1 MSKILKAVGAHI
13 RFLRKAR
20 KLSQEQLAERADLHY
35 TMIGSVERGERN
47 VTLENLAKI
56 ATGLDVPLREVFPAA
71 GKQARSAE
79 ELVALLAIADQS
91 TSELILSV
99 AKLIQE
105 KRSPK
110 TVPEES

>member
-1 MSKILKAVGAHI
+1 MSRTLKAVGAQI
-13 RFLRKAR
+13 RSLRKVR

-47 VTLENLAKI
+47 ITLENLAKI
-56 ATGLDVPLREVFPAA
+56 AKGLKVPLRELFPPET
-71 GKQARSAE
+71 KHDESMK

-105 KRSPK
+105 KRTPK
-110 TVPEES
+110 PV

>member
-1 MSKILKAVGAHI
+1 MSKILRSVGAHI
-13 RFLRKAR
+13 RTLRKSR
-20 KLSQEQLAERADLHY
+20 KLSQEKLAERADLHY

-56 ATGLDVPLREVFPAA
+56 AKGLGVPLRELFPPDPKAA
-71 GKQARSAE
+71 DSAA
-79 ELVALLAIADQS
+79 ELVAILATADQT

-105 KRSPK
+105 RRSPK
-110 TVPEES
+110 LA

>member
-1 MSKILKAVGAHI
+1 MSKTLRAVGAHI
-13 RFLRKAR
+13 RSLRKAR

-35 TMIGSVERGERN
+35 TMIGAVERGERN
-47 VTLENLAKI
+47 ITLENLAKI
-56 ATGLDVPLREVFPAA
+56 AKGLGVPIRDLFP
-71 GKQARSAE
+71 KESHHTESAK

-105 KRSPK
+105 KRSVKPA
-110 TVPEES
+110 

>member
-1 MSKILKAVGAHI
+1 MSKMLKAVGAQI
-13 RFLRKAR
+13 RSLRKAR

-47 VTLENLAKI
+47 ITLENLSKI
-56 ATGLDVPLREVFPAA
+56 AKGLGVPMRELFPPD
-71 GKQARSAE
+71 GKQAASAK
-79 ELVALLAIADQS
+79 ELIALLAVVDQN

-105 KRSPK
+105 KRSQNP
-110 TVPEES
+110 V